1 MPKGTYSNS
10 KIAKKNAKLIILNT
24 KCDAVKIESNNKNF
38 LSSKN

>member
-24 KCDAVKIESNNKNF
+24 KCDAVKLKAITKTS